1 MKIVSLFFLIFVV
14 GCTSNHSEFGEAG
27 TSEDLLN
34 EIIDNMQARSIN
46 KDTIDWDDFRK
57 QVFEV
62 ANIPPGDT
70 TKFYGYNRHTINAIE
85 TALDMLNDEHS
96 FYQTLQG
103 SSIRGNGRTCTAP
116 YPEVAEI
123 PDHIGYLKVGSIS
136 AESYN
141 AKGYSTVLQARI
153 KNQDDKNISG
163 WIIDLRGNTGGS
175 MSLMLAGISSILGEG
190 VTGYFIDPDG
200 NETMH
205 EIIENAFWIDGRS
218 IHTLSQP
225 MYQLINDSPK
235 VAVLIDKRVMS
246 SGEAVAISF
255 KKRSSTKFFG
265 TPTCGLSTVNR
276 NSLLRNGGMLV
287 LTVSTMAD
295 REKEMYGDAIKPDIL
310 VENPS
315 DVVRKAIEWL
325 SANKSH

>member
-1 MKIVSLFFLIFVV
+1 VKTISIFFMIFVV
-14 GCTSNHSEFGEAG
+14 GCTSNQSGFGEAG

-34 EIIDNMQARSIN
+34 EIIENMEARSIN

-62 ANIPPGDT
+62 ANIPPVDT
-70 TKFYGYNRHTINAIE
+70 TKFYGYNRQTIDAIE
-85 TALDMLNDEHS
+85 TALNLLNDQHS
-96 FYQTLQG
+96 FYRTLHG
-103 SSIRGNGRTCTAP
+103 ASIRGSGRTCTAP
-116 YPEVAEI
+116 YPEVTEI
-123 PDHIGYLKVGSIS
+123 PDHIGYLKVGSVS
-136 AESYN
+136 ADSYH
-141 AKGYSTVLQARI
+141 ATGYSTVLQARI
-153 KNQDDKNISG
+153 RNQDNEKISG

-200 NETMH
+200 IETIH
-205 EIIENAFWIDGRS
+205 EIKENAFWINGRP

-225 MYQLINDSPK
+225 TYQLINDSPK

-255 KKRSSTKFFG
+255 KKRFNTKFFG

-276 NSLLRNGGMLV
+276 NTLLRNGGMLV

-295 REKEMYGDAIKPDIL
+295 REKEMYGDAIQPDIL
-310 VENPS
+310 VEQPS
-315 DVVRKAIEWL
+315 NVVKRAIEWL
-325 SANKSH
+325 PAN

>member
-1 MKIVSLFFLIFVV
+1 MKIISLFFLIFVV

-34 EIIDNMQARSIN
+34 EIIDNMQAQSIN
-46 KDTIDWDDFRK
+46 KEEIDWDDFRRK
-57 QVFEV
+57 VFEE

-70 TKFYGYNRHTINAIE
+70 TKFYGYNRQTINAIE
-85 TALDMLNDEHS
+85 TALNLLNDQHS
-96 FYQTLQG
+96 FYRTLHG
-103 SSIRGNGRTCTAP
+103 ASIRGSGRTCTAP
-116 YPEVAEI
+116 YPEVTEI
-123 PDHIGYLKVGSIS
+123 PDHIGYLKVGPVS
-136 AESYN
+136 ADSYH
-141 AKGYSTVLQARI
+141 ATGYSTILQARI
-153 KNQDDKNISG
+153 RNQDNENITG

-190 VTGYFIDPDG
+190 VTGYFIDPNG

-205 EIIENAFWIDGRS
+205 EIKENAFWINDRP

-225 MYQLINDSPK
+225 MYQLLNASPK

-255 KKRSSTKFFG
+255 KKRSNTKFFG
-265 TPTCGLSTVNR
+265 TSTCGLSTVNR
-276 NSLLRNGGMLV
+276 NTLLRNGGMLV

-295 REKEMYGDAIKPDIL
+295 REKEMYGDAIQPDIL
-310 VENPS
+310 VEKPA
-315 DVVRKAIEWL
+315 DVIKKAIEWL
-325 SANKSH
+325 SAK

>member
-1 MKIVSLFFLIFVV
+1 MKIISLFFLIFVV

-46 KDTIDWDDFRK
+46 KDTIDWDDFRRK
-57 QVFEV
+57 VFEV
-62 ANIPPGDT
+62 AKITPGDT
-70 TKFYGYNRHTINAIE
+70 TKFYGYDRNTLLAIE
-85 TALDMLNDEHS
+85 KALDLLKDHHS
-96 FYQTLQG
+96 FYRTLHGTSVRG
-103 SSIRGNGRTCTAP
+103 SGRKCTAP
-116 YPEVAEI
+116 YPMVTEI

-136 AESYN
+136 ADSYN
-141 AKGYSTVLQARI
+141 AKGYPTVLQVRI
-153 KNQDDKNISG
+153 RNQDDKNISG

-200 NETMH
+200 NETIH
-205 EIIENAFWIDGRS
+205 EIKGNAFWIDGRP

-225 MYQLINDSPK
+225 TYKLINDSPK
-235 VAVLIDKRVMS
+235 VAVLIDQRVMS

-255 KKRSSTKFFG
+255 KKRSRTKFFG
-265 TPTCGLSTVNR
+265 TSTCGLSTVNR
-276 NSLLRNGGMLV
+276 HTLLRNGGVLV

-295 REKEMYGDAIKPDIL
+295 REKEKYGDSVQPDIL

-315 DVVRKAIEWL
+315 DVVRKAIEWM
-325 SANKSH
+325 SADDSR